1 MAAPARPLGSV
12 RYQASVNGLLCD
24 LADATIPA
32 TDDGL
37 LRGDGCFEY
46 LRVYL
51 GKPFLVS
58 DHFDRME
65 RSCEVLRLSFS
76 RARVEADVAALLAA
90 MCAAGGDDVSFDMRI
105 VLTRGGNLVVLAQP
119 LLTALGAAALALVTD
134 QPRPCLA
141 GAKTIS
147 YAANMLAQRLARE
160 RGCDEALL
168 VAPDG
173 RVLEAQTGSV
183 FWVAGDGALC
193 TPPLSE
199 GILDSI
205 TRRVL
210 RQRLAIDE
218 RSCRVADLQ
227 AASEVFIAASSS
239 EVRPVGRIEEREF
252 DAAPGTVTRQ
262 ALKAIWAAVEAHTG
276 RDLAPHFAQAG
287 SPAFVLAAWREL
299 HPVAQ

>member
-1 MAAPARPLGSV
+1 MVAPARPLGSV
-12 RYQASVNGLLCD
+12 RYQATVNGRLCD
-24 LADATIPA
+24 LAAATIPA

-51 GKPFLVS
+51 GRPFLLS
-58 DHFDRME
+58 DHLDRME
-65 RSCEVLRLSFS
+65 RSCQVLRLSFPRPS
-76 RARVEADVAALLAA
+76 VEADVAALLGA
-90 MCAAGGDDVSFDMRI
+90 MCAADQADVSFDMRI
-105 VLTRGGNLVVLAQP
+105 VLTRGGNRLVLAQP
-119 LLTALGAAALALVTD
+119 LLTTLDVAALALVSD
-134 QPRPCLA
+134 LPRPCLA

-160 RGCDEALL
+160 RGFDEALL

-183 FWVAGDGALC
+183 FWVSDDGALC

-205 TRRVL
+205 TRRLL
-210 RQRLAIDE
+210 RERLAVAE
-218 RSCRVADLQ
+218 RSCRVGDLE
-227 AASEVFIAASSS
+227 AASEVFIAASSW
-239 EVRPVGRIEEREF
+239 EVRPVGRIEEREL
-252 DAAPGTVTRQ
+252 DAAPGAVTRA
-262 ALKAIWAAVEAHTG
+262 ALKAMWAALEAHTG
-276 RDLAPHFAQAG
+276 RDLAPHFAQAD

-299 HPVAQ
+299 HSVAQ

>member
-1 MAAPARPLGSV
+1 MAAPSRPPGSL
-12 RYQASVNGLLCD
+12 RYQASINGRLCD

-51 GKPFLVS
+51 GKPFLLS
-58 DHFDRME
+58 DHLDRME
-65 RSCEVLRLSFS
+65 RSCQVLRLSFS
-76 RARVEADVAALLAA
+76 RTRLEADVAALLGA
-90 MCAAGGDDVSFDMRI
+90 MCAAARDDVSFDMRI
-105 VLTRGGNLVVLAQP
+105 VLTRGGNRVVLAQP
-119 LLTALGAAALALVTD
+119 LLTALDAAALALVTD
-134 QPRPCLA
+134 LPRPCLA

-160 RGCDEALL
+160 RGFDEALL

-218 RSCRVADLQ
+218 RSCRVGDLQ
-227 AASEVFIAASSS
+227 AASDVFIAASSW
-239 EVRPVGRIEEREF
+239 EVRPVRRIEDHEF
-252 DAAPGTVTRQ
+252 DDAPGTATRE
-262 ALKAIWAAVEAHTG
+262 ALKAVWAAVEEHTG
-276 RDLAPHFAQAG
+276 RDLTPHFAQAG
-287 SPAFVLAAWREL
+287 SPAFVLAAWQGG
-299 HPVAQ
+299 HPVTR

>member
-1 MAAPARPLGSV
+1 MVAPARPLSSV
-12 RYQASVNGLLCD
+12 RYQAMINGRLCN
-24 LADATIPA
+24 LADAAIPA

-51 GKPFLVS
+51 GKPFLLA
-58 DHFDRME
+58 DHLDRME
-65 RSCEVLRLSFS
+65 RSCQVLRLPFS
-76 RARVEADVAALLAA
+76 RTDVEADVAALVGAL
-90 MCAAGGDDVSFDMRI
+90 CAGDQADLSFDLRI
-105 VLTRGGNLVVLAQP
+105 VLTRGGNRVLLGQP
-119 LLTALGAAALALVTD
+119 LLTTLDAAALAIVAD

-160 RGCDEALL
+160 RGFDEALL

-183 FWVAGDGALC
+183 FWVAGDGVLC

-210 RQRLAIDE
+210 RERLTIAE
-218 RSCRVADLQ
+218 RGCRVGDLQ
-227 AASEVFIAASSS
+227 AASEVFIAASSW
-239 EVRPVGRIEEREF
+239 EVRPVRRIEEREL
-252 DAAPGTVTRQ
+252 DGVPGSATRE
-262 ALKAIWAAVEAHTG
+262 ALKAIWAAVQAHTD

-299 HPVAQ
+299 RAIAR